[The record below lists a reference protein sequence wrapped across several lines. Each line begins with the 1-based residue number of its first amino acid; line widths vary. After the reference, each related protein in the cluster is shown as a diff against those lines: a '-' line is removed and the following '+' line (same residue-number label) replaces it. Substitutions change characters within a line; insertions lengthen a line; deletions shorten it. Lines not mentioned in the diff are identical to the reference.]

1 MIRRRR
7 IEAPPPLDFTVDDKI
22 AALWA
27 EEIILKP
34 YASTKG
40 LPQLKER
47 LVEIRL
53 AIHKLHGLPLEE
65 LDA

>member
-1 MIRRRR
+1 MILRRC
-7 IEAPPPLDFTVDDKI
+7 IETPPPLDSTVDDKI

-27 EEIILKP
+27 EEVILKP
-34 YASTKG
+34 YASTTA
-40 LPQLKER
+40 LPLLKER

-65 LDA
+65 PDA